1 MNELLHEIYRVLKSL
16 GIAKSGNQFSRELL
30 GRSDRLY
37 SWILATG
44 HAPALDVM
52 VGLYSRLDDLCESAE
67 KDGDANKAKILD
79 ALTKRL
85 WDTIRQESL
94 TKGPN
99 RRKKPQNTDGAW
111 EGTSCPRTVAPAVPA
126 SVDPFTSV
134 GNTGRSGNHPGRQA
148 WACWQGSSW

>member
-1 MNELLHEIYRVLKSL
+1 MNELLHEIYRILTSL

-52 VGLYSRLDDLCESAE
+52 VGLYSRLDDLCEKAQKE
-67 KDGDANKAKILD
+67 GDANRAKILD
-79 ALTKRL
+79 GLTTRL
-85 WDTIRQESL
+85 WDTIREKSL

-99 RRKKPQNTDGAW
+99 RRKKPLHC
-111 EGTSCPRTVAPAVPA
+111 S
-126 SVDPFTSV
+126 
-134 GNTGRSGNHPGRQA
+134 
-148 WACWQGSSW
+148 